1 MAKRRRKKSLG
12 SSDRFVVSG
21 PAHWKRS
28 FHNSESAALA
38 AGHKCSKQFPN
49 AICKVTH
56 GLPGMQKVVAECN
69 RNECWSTGGLGKRC
83 RGKRCR
89 RKGKR

>member
-1 MAKRRRKKSLG
+1 MAKRRRKKSAFG

-21 PAHWKRS
+21 PAHYKRS
-28 FHNSESAALA
+28 YHTSESAALA

-56 GLPGMQKVVAECN
+56 GLPGMQKTIAECN
-69 RNECWSTGGLGKRC
+69 RNECWRTGSLGKR
-83 RGKRCR
+83 RR
-89 RKGKR
+89 RKARR